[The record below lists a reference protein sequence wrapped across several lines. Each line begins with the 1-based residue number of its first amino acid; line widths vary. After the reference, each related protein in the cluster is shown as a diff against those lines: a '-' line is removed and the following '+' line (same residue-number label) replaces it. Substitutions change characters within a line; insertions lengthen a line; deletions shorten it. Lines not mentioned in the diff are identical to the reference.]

1 LTVAKK
7 PWFKWWADKWLSDE
21 ELRACSPGSR
31 GIWADM
37 LSLMHKSDRCGYLL
51 VGGKAPSHEQIAR
64 MTGCSSDELSR
75 HLTELKDTGV
85 VSVTEDGIL
94 YSKLMVKEAAKAN
107 KCAKAGKTG
116 GGNPKL
122 RHTNPK
128 PTNTPTSVPVQKPD
142 PQPPDSGGDANRKK
156 TTDPWVNVVK
166 AIEQRLVYPLSASEL
181 DKLNRLFNQVKESPL
196 MKDGEPVP
204 TDHVLIGAIGTI
216 NDNVKHWP
224 RYLAAVID
232 NSRREGT
239 IPGETSSGPSPPAS
253 KSSVDRDAII
263 QRALNAKDDSDDQAN
278 DRRRT

>member
-1 LTVAKK
+1 VAKK

-21 ELRACSPGSR
+21 ELRACSPGAR

-51 VGGKAPSHEQIAR
+51 IGGNAPSHDQIAR
-64 MTGCSSDELSR
+64 MTGCSSEELS
-75 HLTELKDTGV
+75 HLLTELQSTGV
-85 VSVTEDGIL
+85 VSATDDGVY
-94 YSKLMVKEAAKAN
+94 YSRRMVRDAAKAC
-107 KCAKAGKTG
+107 KCAKAGKNG
-116 GGNPKL
+116 GGNPKIK
-122 RHTNPK
+122 HIKPK
-128 PTNTPTSVPVQKPD
+128 PKTAPPSEPVKEPY
-142 PQPPDSGGDANRKK
+142 PQPHDSGGDAKNK
-156 TTDPWVNVVK
+156 TNDPWVNVVK

-181 DKLNRLFNQVKESPL
+181 DKLNRLFNQVEESPL

-204 TDHVLIGAIGTI
+204 TDQVLIGAIGTI
-216 NDNVKHWP
+216 NDNVKYWP

-239 IPGETSSGPSPPAS
+239 IPGETSSGPSPPSS

-263 QRALNAKDDSDDQAN
+263 QRALNAKDESDDQAN